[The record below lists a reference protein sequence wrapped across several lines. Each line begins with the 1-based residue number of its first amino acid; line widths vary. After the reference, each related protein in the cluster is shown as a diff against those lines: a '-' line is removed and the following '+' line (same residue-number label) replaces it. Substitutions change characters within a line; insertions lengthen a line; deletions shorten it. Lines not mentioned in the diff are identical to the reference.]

1 MSVSHPAR
9 IVLIGTMN
17 PEEGELRPQLLDR
30 FGLTVEVKAS
40 RDPAQRAD
48 VVRRRLA
55 FDEDPVAFQT
65 SYAVAQAD
73 VAARIA
79 SAQEALRRVRLSDW
93 ALDKIA
99 TVCAGF
105 EVDGMRADIVT
116 ARAAVAH
123 AAWEG
128 RTDVTREDIRTAAK
142 LALPTDVG
150 VHPSTPSRDWT
161 RTCSIACSA
170 TTSHRLRRTPR
181 TLRIL
186 KTLTGPTSR
195 TGPSARRS
203 LPTRRTPRT
212 TTRATP

>member
-1 MSVSHPAR
+1 MR
-9 IVLIGTMN
+9 IRS
-17 PEEGELRPQLLDR
+17 PSRPCM
-30 FGLTVEVKAS
+30 
-40 RDPAQRAD
+40 P
-48 VVRRRLA
+48 
-55 FDEDPVAFQT
+55 
-65 SYAVAQAD
+65 AQAD

-150 VHPSTPSRDWT
+150 VHPSTRRDWT

-170 TTSHRLRRTPR
+170 TTSRRLRR